1 MAFRLKK
8 RTLGSRIYL
17 SMIALIVI
25 SLLVTGAFTIYFFK
39 NQNDVYHLARLK
51 RKEQAVMLAL
61 KYFVIQN
68 DIINVNQKLDK
79 KLDELANIHS
89 LDFNLY
95 NEFGG
100 LFYSTINDETK
111 EFLAKESISFSIIE
125 SVVNTDEPLI
135 MEEKLVDQNYLST
148 YFVLKNETGKP
159 IAVINIPYHKDS
171 KRSKNEL
178 TAFLS
183 TLIQVFLLLFVGAS
197 VIAYFLSNYITKS
210 LQSVSEGI
218 KQTKLSDDNPHIEW
232 DGDEDIGELVDAY
245 NRMVDELQ
253 ESAELLAK
261 SERQSAWKEMARQVA
276 HEIKNPLTPMRLNIQ
291 HLQRSITDNPDEVQ
305 ERIDKFTRVMIE
317 QIDTLSRIASEFS
330 NFAKMPRPEM
340 EVLNLPDTLNSAV
353 ELYSNTPETE
363 VLFTNLLNDSVT
375 VNADRK
381 QLIRAISNLIKN
393 GIQSIDPGKK
403 GKIEVKLF
411 ATDTKVSILVSD
423 NGKGISEEEK
433 EKIFEPYF
441 TTKSGGTGLGLAMVK
456 NILKEFDAEI
466 SFVSEVGKGTE
477 FMIVFNSLEN

>member
-1 MAFRLKK
+1 MKLGIKK
-8 RTLGSRIYL
+8 RSLGSRIYF

-25 SLLVTGAFTIYFFK
+25 SLLVTGVFTIYFFK

-68 DIINVNQKLDK
+68 RIAAVDQKIDA

-95 NEFGG
+95 NEHGG
-100 LFYSTINDETK
+100 LFYSTINDDTK
-111 EFLAKESISFSIIE
+111 EFLAKETISSSIID
-125 SVVNTDEPLI
+125 SVINMDEALI
-135 MEEKLVDQNYLST
+135 MEENLVDQNYLSS
-148 YFVLKNETGKP
+148 YFVLKNESGNP

-171 KRSKNEL
+171 KRIRKEL

-197 VIAYFLSNYITKS
+197 LIAYFLSNYITKS

-218 KQTKLSDDNPHIEW
+218 EKTRLSNNNPHIEW
-232 DGDEDIGELVDAY
+232 EGDDEIGKLVDAY

-253 ESAELLAK
+253 ESAGLLAK
-261 SERQSAWKEMARQVA
+261 SERQMAWKEMARQVA
-276 HEIKNPLTPMRLNIQ
+276 HEIKNPLTPMRLNVQ
-291 HLQRSITDNPDEVQ
+291 HLQRSISDNPDDIQ
-305 ERIDKFTRVMIE
+305 NRINKFSEVMIE

-330 NFAKMPRPEM
+330 NFAKMPRAEM
-340 EVLNLPDTLNSAV
+340 ETLCLEDTLSSVVSLYVNTPNVNVVFVNECTERV
-353 ELYSNTPETE
+353 ELE
-363 VLFTNLLNDSVT
+363 
-375 VNADRK
+375 ADRK
-381 QLIRAISNLIKN
+381 QLIRAISNLLKN
-393 GIQSIDPGKK
+393 GIQAIPTDRSGE
-403 GKIEVKLF
+403 IEVKLRKQESAIF
-411 ATDTKVSILVSD
+411 ITVTD
-423 NGKGISEEEK
+423 NGKGISEFEK

-456 NILKEFDAEI
+456 NILLEFGGQI
-466 SFVSEVGKGTE
+466 SFSTKQNVGTIFTIE
-477 FMIVFNSLEN
+477 FKEK